1 MRTMVDLDVVGCG
14 WAKVPKGKW
23 KELPKSK
30 TYKAPYER
38 YGLAVVCEGKDVEG
52 LSPTATST
60 DPERYCPFRPMLSN
74 RTRLWSKLA
83 PLRGICLSAISLVET
98 TGKPATTTKT
108 KPKSDDDDSL
118 PPTYIASI
126 AMVLT
131 SSPISFSPF
140 DQTLLLT
147 HSNSDIYPSSVS
159 STIHTKNYD
168 SEKEMLQGFREFLLE
183 YDPDLITGYDVCE
196 EISEIIDRAKELN
209 LPKSFP
215 YLARPSSTSLKPRYR
230 SMSVDLA
237 NT

>member
-1 MRTMVDLDVVGCG
+1 M
-14 WAKVPKGKW
+14 
-23 KELPKSK
+23 
-30 TYKAPYER
+30 
-38 YGLAVVCEGKDVEG
+38 
-52 LSPTATST
+52 
-60 DPERYCPFRPMLSN
+60 
-74 RTRLWSKLA
+74 
-83 PLRGICLSAISLVET
+83 SAISLVET

-230 SMSVDLA
+230 SMSVYLA